1 MKMRSLMK
9 KTNRHKTLKRNNLME
24 IFSRW
29 KTKIKMFMMMK
40 TNTKMNLL

>member
-29 KTKIKMFMMMK
+29 KTKMKMSMMTK